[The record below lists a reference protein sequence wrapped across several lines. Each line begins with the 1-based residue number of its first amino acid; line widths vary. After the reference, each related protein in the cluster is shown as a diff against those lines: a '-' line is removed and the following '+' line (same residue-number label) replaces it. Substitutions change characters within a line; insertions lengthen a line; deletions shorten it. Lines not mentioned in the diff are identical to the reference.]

1 MKKYLTWISLL
12 FVLTA
17 IIIGCTKSTDSTGT
31 GKLNIFLTDAP
42 ANYSSVNVVFSEI
55 SAHIDSDW
63 VQILHEPEDIDLLQY
78 SNGET
83 FLLASEEIDAGHYTQ
98 IRLIIDSAYVTID
111 GNKEVMKVP
120 SGAKTGLKFG
130 PQFTIEEGSTYTL
143 VIDFNADK
151 SVVKNGQG
159 YALKPHIRVIAKASS
174 GSISGTVLNPSANP
188 VATATK
194 ESDTFSTYVDTLTG
208 NFMLAFLPE
217 GTYTVAIE
225 DTNGLSFS
233 KNDVMVTPGQDNDL
247 GNLTLE

>member
-17 IIIGCTKSTDSTGT
+17 LIIGCTKSTDSTGT
-31 GKLNIFLTDAP
+31 AKLNIFLTDAP
-42 ANYSSVNVVFSEI
+42 ANYSSINVVFSEV

-63 VQILHEPEDIDLLQY
+63 VQIMHEPEDIDLLQY

-83 FLLASEEIDAGHYTQ
+83 FLLASAEIDPGHYTQ

-111 GNKEVMKVP
+111 GNKEVLTVP

-130 PQFTIEEGSTYTL
+130 PQFTIEEGSTYNL
-143 VIDFNADK
+143 VIDFDASK
-151 SVVKNGQG
+151 SVVKNDQG
-159 YALKPHIRVIAKASS
+159 YSLKPHIRVIAQALS

-194 ESDTFSTYVDTLTG
+194 ESDTFSTFVDTLTG
-208 NFMLAFLPE
+208 DFMLAFLQE
-217 GTYTVAIE
+217 GTYSVVIE

-233 KNDVMVTPGQDNDL
+233 TDDVVVTPGHDNGL
-247 GNLTLE
+247 GELTLE